1 MNIVRA
7 LRMRTAGASAAGT
20 RAVPSRRAAV
30 LARIALLACAIA
42 LIAGCGAVKK
52 VKRVLGVGPAYASLK
67 QLTVVAD
74 IDANL
79 GNATELDVVVLYT
92 ETAAASLPKAGPE
105 WFRQRAALRRMLAK
119 EIAVVSLEV
128 PAGSE
133 RFQVKLP
140 KDTRKNGRVVLVFAN
155 YAAKDGWTPITLTP
169 YKRAALRLQAESIE
183 VTEP

>member
-1 MNIVRA
+1 MNATPAGRIHRS
-7 LRMRTAGASAAGT
+7 RMLMR
-20 RAVPSRRAAV
+20 V
-30 LARIALLACAIA
+30 ALLACALA
-42 LIAGCGAVKK
+42 LMTGCGAVKK
-52 VKRVLGVGPAYASLK
+52 VKRVLGVGPTYAALK
-67 QLTVVAD
+67 ELTVVAD

-79 GNATELDVVVLYT
+79 GNGTQLDVVVLYT
-92 ETAAASLPKAGPE
+92 DTAAASLPKAGPD

-119 EIAVVSLEV
+119 EIAVVSVEV

-133 RFQVKLP
+133 RFEVKLP